1 MAGQEPGQSRSGEGW
16 GQRARRT
23 GLEVPIQGRL
33 IRESVLFFGPPAWH
47 DALVALC
54 LAGGLFLSLATL
66 IGQPFLHFWLGPA
79 ILFAGLWGLL
89 STERLAV
96 NLRKGTYHLQLH
108 PKWMVLKGTI
118 SEWDALNVVAERR
131 DLPGLGS
138 MSSASVVFHLVLHYK
153 GGRRPPMVLSRLSA
167 SVPHGCPLEQA
178 AQPLVSQA
186 SAYGR
191 LMGLPVFLSLGGFS
205 PNPRPLT

>member
-1 MAGQEPGQSRSGEGW
+1 MTGQEPGQRQAGEGW
-16 GQRARRT
+16 TPRARKT

-33 IRESVLFFGPPAWH
+33 IRERILFFGPPAWH

-54 LAGGLFLSLATL
+54 LVGGLFLTLAAL
-66 IGQPFLHFWLGPA
+66 AGQPFLHSWLGPA
-79 ILFAGLWGLL
+79 VMFAGLWGLL

-96 NLRKGTYHLQLH
+96 NLHKKTYHLQLH
-108 PKWMVLKGTI
+108 PKWKVLTGSI

-138 MSSASVVFHLVLHYK
+138 SASVSVVYHLVLHYK
-153 GGRRPPMVLSRLSA
+153 AGRRPPMVLSRLSA
-167 SVPHGCPLEQA
+167 SVPHGYPLESA
-178 AQPLVSQA
+178 AQPLIAQA

-191 LMGLPVFLSLGGFS
+191 LMGLPVYLSLGGFS
-205 PNPRPLT
+205 PNPRPLA